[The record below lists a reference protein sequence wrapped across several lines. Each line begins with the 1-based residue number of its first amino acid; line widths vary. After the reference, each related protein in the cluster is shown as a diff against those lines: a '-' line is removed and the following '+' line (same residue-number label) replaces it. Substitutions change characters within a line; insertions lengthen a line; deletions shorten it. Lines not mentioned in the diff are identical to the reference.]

1 MITIG
6 SGPRVGA
13 NSVIVEN
20 SPPDLTGGRN
30 LD

>member
-6 SGPRVGA
+6 SGPVGA

-20 SPPDLTGGRN
+20 SPADLRGGRY